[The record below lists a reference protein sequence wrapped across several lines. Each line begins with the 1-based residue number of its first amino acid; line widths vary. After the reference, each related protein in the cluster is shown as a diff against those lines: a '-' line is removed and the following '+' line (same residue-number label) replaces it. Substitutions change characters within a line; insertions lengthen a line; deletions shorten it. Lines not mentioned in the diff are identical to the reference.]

1 MESGGEGERRADG
14 DEERKRG
21 RIREEVSN
29 TSREGSCCHANKAI
43 FFSECGKNSYN
54 ASHYEV
60 TLQQMAG
67 ECQTKALVHRAVD
80 GRDTASVTMEEEGAH
95 EMM

>member
-1 MESGGEGERRADG
+1 M
-14 DEERKRG
+14 
-21 RIREEVSN
+21 SN
-29 TSREGSCCHANKAI
+29 TSREGSCCHARH
-43 FFSECGKNSYN
+43 FFSECGKKSYN

-67 ECQTKALVHRAVD
+67 ECQTKAPVHRAVD
-80 GRDTASVTMEEEGAH
+80 GRDTVSVTMEEEGAH

>member
-1 MESGGEGERRADG
+1 MW
-14 DEERKRG
+14 
-21 RIREEVSN
+21 
-29 TSREGSCCHANKAI
+29 
-43 FFSECGKNSYN
+43 KNSYN

-80 GRDTASVTMEEEGAH
+80 GRDTVSVTMEEEGAH